1 MTPVFEWLQ
10 TAVGKFKEFAYT
22 EEKVPGERP
31 RVGLALSGGFA
42 RGISHIGVLR
52 VLEDAGIKID
62 VLAGTSVGALIA
74 TCYAAGVPLTE
85 MEKLAKKTNFT
96 DFGRWTPSWMGL
108 ATNKRMEGYLSRL
121 TPVTRFEQLKMPLA
135 IAATDL
141 SKGEAVYF
149 TSGPIG
155 PALRGSCAYP
165 GLFVPIEHLGCT
177 LVDGFLTAPVPVE
190 GAIQLGAEVV
200 ISVYLEAGVVESPR
214 TVGDVISRSFT
225 VIQRHADLRWRQKSD
240 VIIEPDVRE
249 FLWADFTRS
258 AELIAAGKSATLSAI
273 KQIRS
278 VIASKTKVPTER
290 TA

>member
-1 MTPVFEWLQ
+1 MGPVFEWLQ
-10 TAVGKFKEFAYT
+10 NAAGKFKEFAYA
-22 EEKVPGERP
+22 EERVPGERP
-31 RVGLALSGGFA
+31 CVGLALSGGFA

-74 TCYAAGVPLTE
+74 TCYAAGVPLAE
-85 MEKLAKKTNFT
+85 MEKLAKKTAFT

-121 TPVTRFEQLKMPLA
+121 TPCTDFKQLKIPLA

-190 GAIQLGAEVV
+190 GAVQLGAEVV
-200 ISVYLEAGVVESPR
+200 ISVYLEAGVVDSPR

-225 VIQRHADLRWRQKSD
+225 VIQRHADMRWRQKSD
-240 VIIEPDVRE
+240 VIIEPDVKE

-258 AELIAAGKSATLSAI
+258 PELIAAGESATVGAI
-273 KQIRS
+273 KQIRAA
-278 VIASKTKVPTER
+278 IAAKTKVLTDKS
-290 TA
+290 A

>member
-1 MTPVFEWLQ
+1 MAPVFDWLQ
-10 TAVGKFKEFAYT
+10 SAAGKLREFANA
-22 EEKVPGERP
+22 EEKETRVRP

-42 RGISHIGVLR
+42 RGISHIGVLH
-52 VLEDAGIKID
+52 VLEDTGIKID
-62 VLAGTSVGALIA
+62 VIAGTSVGALIA
-74 TCYAAGVPLTE
+74 TCYAAGVPLEE
-85 MEKLAKKTNFT
+85 MEKLARKTNFT

-108 ATNKRMEGYLSRL
+108 ATNKRMEAYLTRL
-121 TPVTRFEQLKMPLA
+121 TPLTQFEQLKIPLA

-141 SKGEAVYF
+141 GKGEAIYF
-149 TSGPIG
+149 TTGPLG

-165 GLFVPIEHLGCT
+165 GLFVPIEHMGST

-190 GAIQLGAEVV
+190 AVIQLGAEVV

-225 VIQRHADLRWRQKSD
+225 VIQRHADTSWRQKSD
-240 VIIEPDVRE
+240 IIIEPDVRE

-258 AELIAAGKSATLSAI
+258 SELIAAGESATLSAI
-273 KQIRS
+273 KHIRS
-278 VIASKTKVPTER
+278 VIASKSKVATER